1 MDNLS
6 VQPNINKKS
15 SNKLLIICLISFFTI
30 LGFSAGYFFN
40 YWENDHQT
48 VQNSVQKEIIDKATE
63 KNVSADINFNLFWQ
77 VWDTVK
83 KKYVNPSVDENK
95 MFYGA
100 LTGIVASLQDPYSV
114 FLNPEL
120 TKSFNDEIN
129 GTFEGI
135 GAEIDIKDNKI
146 VIVAPLPGTPAAQ
159 QDLRPGD
166 IILAID
172 QIDTS
177 NISLD
182 NAIKLIRGPKGTSV
196 KLLVQ
201 RGNEEPKEFNI
212 NRDVIKV
219 DSVKWEI
226 KEKNNI
232 KVGYITIT
240 NFNEDTTNKFDEA
253 INDILL
259 QQPQGIIL
267 DLRNNPGGL
276 LNQSIAVASRFIPEG
291 VIVYEEYRDGT
302 KHEYRSLENARLA
315 GIKTVILINEGSA
328 SASEIVA
335 GAMKD
340 YQVATLVGKKTFG
353 KGSVQDLEQFTD
365 GSSLKLTV
373 AHWLT
378 PKGTSINEKG
388 IDPDE
393 EIDLTEDDIKQD
405 NDPQLNRA
413 LDIIINK

>member
-1 MDNLS
+1 MDDLS
-6 VQPNINKKS
+6 IQPTINKKS
-15 SNKLLIICLISFFTI
+15 SNKLLIFCLVLFFTI
-30 LGFSAGYFFN
+30 LGFSTGYFFN
-40 YWENDHQT
+40 YWEISQQT
-48 VQNSVQKEIIDKATE
+48 TENSVQDKIVDKAAE
-63 KNVSADINFNLFWQ
+63 KNFSADINFNLFWQ
-77 VWDTVK
+77 VWDTVE
-83 KKYVNPSVDENK
+83 KKYVNPSIDENK

-114 FLNPEL
+114 FLDPEL

-135 GAEIDIKDNKI
+135 GAEIDIKDNNI
-146 VIVAPLPGTPAAQ
+146 VIVAPLPDTPAAQ
-159 QDLRPGD
+159 QDLRSGD

-177 NISLD
+177 NLSLD
-182 NAIKLIRGPKGTSV
+182 YAVKLIRGPKGTSV
-196 KLLVQ
+196 KLLIQ
-201 RGNEEPKEFNI
+201 RGSEEPKEYSI
-212 NRDVIKV
+212 NRDIIKV
-219 DSVKWEI
+219 DSVKWET
-226 KEKNNI
+226 KEKNGK

-240 NFNEDTTNKFDEA
+240 NFNEDTINKFDEA
-253 INDILL
+253 INNILL

-291 VIVYEEYRDGT
+291 VIVYEQSRDGT

-315 GIKTVILINEGSA
+315 GIKTVVLINEGSA

-340 YQVATLVGKKTFG
+340 YQVAILIGKKTFG
-353 KGSVQDLEQFTD
+353 KGSVQDLEQFSD

-378 PKGTSINEKG
+378 PKGISINEKG
-388 IDPDE
+388 INPDE
-393 EIDLTEDDIKQD
+393 EIEITEDDINQ
-405 NDPQLNRA
+405 NRDPQLDRA
-413 LDIIINK
+413 LEIIINN

>member
-1 MDNLS
+1 MDDLS
-6 VQPNINKKS
+6 IQPTINKKS
-15 SNKLLIICLISFFTI
+15 SNKLLIFCLVLFFTI
-30 LGFSAGYFFN
+30 LGFSTGYFFN
-40 YWENDHQT
+40 YWEISQQT
-48 VQNSVQKEIIDKATE
+48 TENSVQEKIVDKAAE
-63 KNVSADINFNLFWQ
+63 KNFSADINFNLFWQ
-77 VWDTVK
+77 VWDTVE
-83 KKYVNPSVDENK
+83 KKYVNPSIDENK

-114 FLNPEL
+114 FLDPEL

-135 GAEIDIKDNKI
+135 GAEIDIKDNNI
-146 VIVAPLPGTPAAQ
+146 VIVAPLPDTPAAQ

-177 NISLD
+177 NLSLD
-182 NAIKLIRGPKGTSV
+182 YAVKLIRGPKGTSV
-196 KLLVQ
+196 KLLIQ
-201 RGNEEPKEFNI
+201 RGSEEPKEYSI
-212 NRDVIKV
+212 NRDIIKV
-219 DSVKWEI
+219 DSVKWET
-226 KEKNNI
+226 KEKNGK

-240 NFNEDTTNKFDEA
+240 NFNEDTINKFDEA
-253 INDILL
+253 INNILL

-291 VIVYEEYRDGT
+291 VIVYEQSRDGT

-315 GIKTVILINEGSA
+315 GIKTVVLINEGSA

-340 YQVATLVGKKTFG
+340 YQVAILIGKKTFG
-353 KGSVQDLEQFTD
+353 KGSVQDLEQFSD

-378 PKGTSINEKG
+378 PKGISINEKG
-388 IDPDE
+388 INPDE
-393 EIDLTEDDIKQD
+393 EIEITEDDINQ
-405 NDPQLNRA
+405 NRDPQLDRA
-413 LDIIINK
+413 LEIIINN